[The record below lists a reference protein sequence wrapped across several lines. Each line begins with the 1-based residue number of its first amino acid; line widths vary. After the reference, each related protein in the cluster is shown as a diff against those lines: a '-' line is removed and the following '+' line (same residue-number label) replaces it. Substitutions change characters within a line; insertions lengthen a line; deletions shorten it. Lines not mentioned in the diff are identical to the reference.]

1 MGMFHHHHGNGG
13 NGRGHRHGG
22 PKPSGIDRES
32 LRGMQAL
39 KRLADIKDRREREQ
53 LERGL
58 DLGLEA
64 APSVNDRTISLFSRG
79 QQPAFAGINT
89 FLKAPYCENIRDVG
103 KYDVAVVGAPFDM
116 GTTYRAGCR
125 FGPQAV
131 RRISQRSAP

>member
-1 MGMFHHHHGNGG
+1 MAISTGAAAGDAG
-13 NGRGHRHGG
+13 
-22 PKPSGIDRES
+22 
-32 LRGMQAL
+32 A
-39 KRLADIKDRREREQ
+39 KRLKDITDRRTREQ

-64 APSVNDRTISLFSRG
+64 APSVQDRTISLFSRG

-89 FLKAPYCENIRDVG
+89 FIKAPYCENIRDVG

-125 FGPQAV
+125 FGP
-131 RRISQRSAP
+131 RRCGGSRRCTTPTTPTWASISTRSSTSATPATSS